1 MKNNDLSIMIGD
13 VKLNIR
19 VGVILEYNKK
29 ILIEKNKEFD
39 YCVLPGGRIHTL
51 ESTEEALIRE
61 VKEELGIE
69 IKENEIRYLVGST
82 SSNIKGNIVNNH
94 FNECYIITKQV
105 KIEDINLQKEE
116 VEEIRWFTK
125 QEILER
131 INNNFDGITDKTGCW
146 NFLKKYYEIKA
157 FKNEK

>member
-1 MKNNDLSIMIGD
+1 MANNKDLSVMIND

-61 VKEELGIE
+61 VKEELGIDISE
-69 IKENEIRYLVGST
+69 KNLKIFSIIENFFEKDNKNYHELYYLYKIELDNDYNIKDGFENIDNNDSDFYWYTREKFKENNILPSILKEIID
-82 SSNIKGNIVNNH
+82 N
-94 FNECYIITKQV
+94 
-105 KIEDINLQKEE
+105 KE
-116 VEEIRWFTK
+116 
-125 QEILER
+125 
-131 INNNFDGITDKTGCW
+131 
-146 NFLKKYYEIKA
+146 
-157 FKNEK
+157 FKNYIVKDIK

>member
-1 MKNNDLSIMIGD
+1 MKNNDLSTMIGN

-61 VKEELGIE
+61 VKEELGIDISE
-69 IKENEIRYLVGST
+69 KNLKLFSIIENFFEKDNKNYHELYYLYKIELDNDYNIKDGFENIDNNDSDFYWYTREKFKENNILPSILKEIID
-82 SSNIKGNIVNNH
+82 NK
-94 FNECYIITKQV
+94 
-105 KIEDINLQKEE
+105 D
-116 VEEIRWFTK
+116 
-125 QEILER
+125 
-131 INNNFDGITDKTGCW
+131 
-146 NFLKKYYEIKA
+146 
-157 FKNEK
+157 FKNYIVKDIK

>member
-1 MKNNDLSIMIGD
+1 MKNNDLSIMIGN

-61 VKEELGIE
+61 VKEELGIDISE
-69 IKENEIRYLVGST
+69 KNLKIFSIIENFFEKDNKNYHELYYLYKIELDNDYNIKDGFENIDNNDSDFYWYTREKFKENNILPSILKEIID
-82 SSNIKGNIVNNH
+82 NK
-94 FNECYIITKQV
+94 
-105 KIEDINLQKEE
+105 D
-116 VEEIRWFTK
+116 
-125 QEILER
+125 
-131 INNNFDGITDKTGCW
+131 
-146 NFLKKYYEIKA
+146 
-157 FKNEK
+157 FKNYIVKDIK

>member
-61 VKEELGIE
+61 VKEELGIDISE
-69 IKENEIRYLVGST
+69 K
-82 SSNIKGNIVNNH
+82 NIKI
-94 FNECYIITKQV
+94 FSIIENFFEKDNKNYHELYYLY
-105 KIEDINLQKEE
+105 KIELDNDYNIK
-116 VEEIRWFTK
+116 
-125 QEILER
+125 
-131 INNNFDGITDKTGCW
+131 DGFENIDNKDSDFYW
-146 NFLKKYYEIKA
+146 YRREK
-157 FKNEK
+157 FK

>member
-61 VKEELGIE
+61 VKEELGIDISE
-69 IKENEIRYLVGST
+69 KNLKIFSIIENFFEKDNKNYHELYYLYKIELDNDYNIKDGFENIDNNDSDFYWYTREKFKENNILPSILKEIID
-82 SSNIKGNIVNNH
+82 NK
-94 FNECYIITKQV
+94 
-105 KIEDINLQKEE
+105 D
-116 VEEIRWFTK
+116 
-125 QEILER
+125 
-131 INNNFDGITDKTGCW
+131 
-146 NFLKKYYEIKA
+146 
-157 FKNEK
+157 FKNYIVKDIK

>member
-1 MKNNDLSIMIGD
+1 MKNNDLSTMIGD

-61 VKEELGIE
+61 VKEELGIDISE
-69 IKENEIRYLVGST
+69 KNLKIFSIIENFFEKDNKNYHELYYLYKIELDNDYNIKDGFENIDNNDSDFYWYTREKFKENNILPSILKEIID
-82 SSNIKGNIVNNH
+82 N
-94 FNECYIITKQV
+94 
-105 KIEDINLQKEE
+105 KE
-116 VEEIRWFTK
+116 
-125 QEILER
+125 
-131 INNNFDGITDKTGCW
+131 
-146 NFLKKYYEIKA
+146 
-157 FKNEK
+157 FKNYIVKDIK

>member
-1 MKNNDLSIMIGD
+1 MKNNDLSTMIGD

-61 VKEELGIE
+61 VKEELGIDISE
-69 IKENEIRYLVGST
+69 KNLKIFSIIENFFEKDNKNYHELYYLYKIELDNDYNIKDGFENIDNNDSDFYWYTREKFKENNILPSILKEIID
-82 SSNIKGNIVNNH
+82 NK
-94 FNECYIITKQV
+94 
-105 KIEDINLQKEE
+105 D
-116 VEEIRWFTK
+116 
-125 QEILER
+125 
-131 INNNFDGITDKTGCW
+131 
-146 NFLKKYYEIKA
+146 
-157 FKNEK
+157 FKNYIVKDIK

>member
-1 MKNNDLSIMIGD
+1 MKNKDLSTMIGD

-61 VKEELGIE
+61 VKEELGIDISE
-69 IKENEIRYLVGST
+69 KNLKIFSIIENFFEKDNKNYHELYYLYKIELDNDYNIKDGFENIDNNDSDFYWYTREKFKENNILPSILKEIID
-82 SSNIKGNIVNNH
+82 NK
-94 FNECYIITKQV
+94 
-105 KIEDINLQKEE
+105 D
-116 VEEIRWFTK
+116 
-125 QEILER
+125 
-131 INNNFDGITDKTGCW
+131 
-146 NFLKKYYEIKA
+146 
-157 FKNEK
+157 FKNYIVKDIK

>member
-19 VGVILEYNKK
+19 VGVILEYKKK

-61 VKEELGIE
+61 VKEELGIDISE
-69 IKENEIRYLVGST
+69 KNLKIFSIIENFFEKDNKNYHELYYLYKIELDNDYNIKDGFENIDNNDSDFYWYTREKFKENNILPSILKEI
-82 SSNIKGNIVNNH
+82 ID
-94 FNECYIITKQV
+94 NE
-105 KIEDINLQKEE
+105 D
-116 VEEIRWFTK
+116 
-125 QEILER
+125 
-131 INNNFDGITDKTGCW
+131 
-146 NFLKKYYEIKA
+146 
-157 FKNEK
+157 FKNYIVKDIK

>member
-1 MKNNDLSIMIGD
+1 MKNNDLSTMIGD

-61 VKEELGIE
+61 VKEELGIDISE
-69 IKENEIRYLVGST
+69 KNLKIFSIIENFFEKDNKNYHELYYLYKIEQDNDYNIKDGFENIDNNDSDFYWYTREKFKENNILPSILKEIID
-82 SSNIKGNIVNNH
+82 NK
-94 FNECYIITKQV
+94 
-105 KIEDINLQKEE
+105 D
-116 VEEIRWFTK
+116 
-125 QEILER
+125 
-131 INNNFDGITDKTGCW
+131 
-146 NFLKKYYEIKA
+146 
-157 FKNEK
+157 FKNYIVKDIK

>member
-61 VKEELGIE
+61 VKEELGIDISE
-69 IKENEIRYLVGST
+69 KNLKIFSIIENFFEKNNKNYHELYYLYKIELDNDYNIKDGFENIDNNDSDFYWYTREKFKENNILPSILKEIID
-82 SSNIKGNIVNNH
+82 NK
-94 FNECYIITKQV
+94 
-105 KIEDINLQKEE
+105 D
-116 VEEIRWFTK
+116 
-125 QEILER
+125 
-131 INNNFDGITDKTGCW
+131 
-146 NFLKKYYEIKA
+146 
-157 FKNEK
+157 FKNYIVKDIK

>member
-1 MKNNDLSIMIGD
+1 MIGD

-61 VKEELGIE
+61 VKEELGIDISE
-69 IKENEIRYLVGST
+69 KNLKIFSIIENFFEKDNKNYHELYYLYKIELDNDYNIKDGFENIDNNDSDFYWYTREKFKENNILPSILKEIID
-82 SSNIKGNIVNNH
+82 NK
-94 FNECYIITKQV
+94 
-105 KIEDINLQKEE
+105 D
-116 VEEIRWFTK
+116 
-125 QEILER
+125 
-131 INNNFDGITDKTGCW
+131 
-146 NFLKKYYEIKA
+146 
-157 FKNEK
+157 FKNYIVKDIK